1 MSELTRPSNQ
11 QDPPRWFTLAMASRW
26 PLAVVISA
34 WAIAVATIQ
43 VLKQPLP
50 VGLHRNQPLPVRLVG
65 GITLDQ
71 VRAPVRVQGEEPLKI
86 EASATLP
93 VRADVEVPGGVAV
106 SKPVAVTGAVNVSGN
121 VNVDEVTAPVTVHG
135 PDQGPIL
142 VGSPE
147 DQPLSV
153 DGNVDVKQ
161 VGGKIKVQ
169 LRNAA
174 QSVLPIP

>member
-1 MSELTRPSNQ
+1 MSELIRPSNQ
-11 QDPPRWFTLAMASRW
+11 QDPPRWFSLAMASRW

-71 VRAPVRVQGEEPLKI
+71 VRAPVRVQ
-86 EASATLP
+86 
-93 VRADVEVPGGVAV
+93 VPGGVAV

>member
-1 MSELTRPSNQ
+1 M
-11 QDPPRWFTLAMASRW
+11 
-26 PLAVVISA
+26 
-34 WAIAVATIQ
+34 
-43 VLKQPLP
+43 
-50 VGLHRNQPLPVRLVG
+50 
-65 GITLDQ
+65 
-71 VRAPVRVQGEEPLKI
+71 
-86 EASATLP
+86 
-93 VRADVEVPGGVAV
+93 
-106 SKPVAVTGAVNVSGN
+106 AVTGAVNVSGN